1 MKSSLGFRPQL
12 ELIESRLVPAAPAH
26 TPASVP
32 PPSSNPADYDLVLTN
47 VCEDPV
53 GIKILADGE
62 KTKDFFDK
70 DGNLT
75 RSITTGVLKVQVV
88 DLKTLDSLVLNVSG
102 PQVVSANGTATT
114 SGPWLFYFPT
124 DSTQNQNPG
133 LILVHGQT
141 QYTADSFQVLHGQ
154 VVDICEALHTTSA
167 SPPPTT

>member
-114 SGPWLFYFPT
+114 SGPWLFYFPGVFIILIALT
-124 DSTQNQNPG
+124 VNFIGDGLRDAFDPTQTR
-133 LILVHGQT
+133 VR
-141 QYTADSFQVLHGQ
+141 A
-154 VVDICEALHTTSA
+154 
-167 SPPPTT
+167 